1 MSTMTETPRDP
12 HHDLVL
18 EWEVELDRLDLEVIR
33 IEKLLTAMKP
43 MDAENWVAPSP
54 SAPMPVH
61 LLPRAIE
68 IHRRQTAVLD
78 KVLRSLRT
86 TSQHRVYVESLSDPR
101 DEQPRYLNATG

>member
-1 MSTMTETPRDP
+1 
-12 HHDLVL
+12 
-18 EWEVELDRLDLEVIR
+18 
-33 IEKLLTAMKP
+33 
-43 MDAENWVAPSP
+43 
-54 SAPMPVH
+54 MPIH